1 MGQSDAMLQSCIPED
16 ALNKPAIITTDTAPV
31 AKPGTVASAMAILRL
46 LADTEHSLGVNA
58 IARELS
64 LAPSSCFKILKTL
77 LADDFVEIDRR
88 TKGYSL
94 GSGAITVARRA
105 LDPSRAFATIRSRLE
120 ETAQTHSIAI
130 GLWRMLSN
138 SRMVLIGFAEGS
150 NQMRIHMSVGQRLPV
165 LVGAVGRAIAARLD
179 LTTDE
184 LREGFEAL
192 RWQTPLSFAQYVEQV
207 ERAKRLG
214 YGFDEGN
221 FAPGVSTVAVTIVDE
236 SGTIRYGLSG
246 IMFSGQHNAETME
259 KIAHDLIDLAQWSSV
274 RLVSQPLR

>member
-1 MGQSDAMLQSCIPED
+1 
-16 ALNKPAIITTDTAPV
+16 
-31 AKPGTVASAMAILRL
+31 MAVLRL
-46 LADTEHSLGVNA
+46 LAGAEHPLGVNA

-77 LADDFVEIDRR
+77 LANDYVEIDGR

-94 GSGAITVARRA
+94 GYGAIAVARRA

-120 ETAQTHSIAI
+120 ETAQAYSIAI
-130 GLWRMLSN
+130 GLWRMLPN

-150 NQMRIHMSVGQRLPV
+150 NQMRIHMPVGQRLPV

-179 LTTDE
+179 LTLDE
-184 LREGFEAL
+184 LKHGFEAL
-192 RWQTPLSFAQYVEQV
+192 RWQTPLSFAEYVEQV
-207 ERAKRLG
+207 EQAKQLG
-214 YGFDEGN
+214 YGFDGGH

-236 SGTIRYGLSG
+236 SGAIRYGLSG
-246 IMFSGQHNAETME
+246 IMFSGQHSAATRE
-259 KIAHDLIDLAQWSSV
+259 KIAHDLIEVAEWASV